1 MEIKNFISICN
12 SNTRMACIFI
22 IYIYIEINEKLLLI
36 FRRRKAREEI
46 SAAGVIEVWG
56 LSPREAPPEYV
67 LYIQ

>member
-1 MEIKNFISICN
+1 
-12 SNTRMACIFI
+12 MACIFI

>member
-1 MEIKNFISICN
+1 MKFLYLH
-12 SNTRMACIFI
+12 RMYTI
-22 IYIYIEINEKLLLI
+22 IEELLFF

-67 LYIQ
+67 